1 MHILVA
7 PNSYKNSLSAI
18 RAADAIGRGLDAST
32 FRGSWTGRPVGDG
45 GDGTAELLRA
55 HFGALSRRVQVH
67 DPLGRPMEATF
78 GLVESRRLAVIEL
91 ADASGLRLLDS
102 RDQDPLQANT
112 RGTGE
117 LIRAALD
124 HGARELILGI
134 GGSATLDGGAG
145 LLHALGA
152 RFVDVTGNSLP
163 LHPAAWPEE
172 CRLDARGLDPRLRES
187 RLTVLCDVVNPLLGP
202 HGAAAVFGPQKGA
215 GDADLAVLDAALARM
230 SRAVFAGTAK
240 DMTAVQRGGAAG
252 GVAAGLSAVLDAT
265 LVDGIDYF
273 LQAVGFAAEL
283 ERADVVI
290 TGEGCIDAQTSD
302 GKAPWGVAI
311 RAKARGAFVVGM
323 AGAVPLEPGPVLRSG
338 FDVLIAIG
346 HRPMTLPEALAAT
359 AENLERAA
367 RDLGNTLARAA
378 GG

>member
-1 MHILVA
+1 M
-7 PNSYKNSLSAI
+7 
-18 RAADAIGRGLDAST
+18 
-32 FRGSWTGRPVGDG
+32 
-45 GDGTAELLRA
+45 
-55 HFGALSRRVQVH
+55 
-67 DPLGRPMEATF
+67 
-78 GLVESRRLAVIEL
+78 
-91 ADASGLRLLDS
+91 
-102 RDQDPLQANT
+102 
-112 RGTGE
+112 
-117 LIRAALD
+117 
-124 HGARELILGI
+124 
-134 GGSATLDGGAG
+134 
-145 LLHALGA
+145 
-152 RFVDVTGNSLP
+152 
-163 LHPAAWPEE
+163 
-172 CRLDARGLDPRLRES
+172 
-187 RLTVLCDVVNPLLGP
+187 
-202 HGAAAVFGPQKGA
+202 
-215 GDADLAVLDAALARM
+215 
-230 SRAVFAGTAK
+230 
-240 DMTAVQRGGAAG
+240 
-252 GVAAGLSAVLDAT
+252 
-265 LVDGIDYF
+265 DGIDYF